1 MTKRNLLG
9 TMLFVL
15 ALIPLLSMGQQTKS
29 LVNQIDI
36 KYTKYVL
43 DNGLTLLVHEDHK
56 APIVAYNVWYHVGS
70 KNEKAGRTGFAHL
83 FEHLM
88 FNGSENH
95 NDDYFKPMQKIGAT
109 DLNGTTNEDRTNYF
123 ENVPVGA
130 LDFTLFMESD
140 RMGHLLGAIDQARL
154 DEQRGV
160 VQNEK
165 RQGDNQPFGVTEELI
180 TKGCFMPGH
189 PYSWTVIGSMEDLSA
204 AKVEDVKEWF
214 TTYYGPNNAVICL
227 AGDITPEV
235 ALEKVKKYFGDIKPG
250 PPIARYKSWP
260 AKRSG
265 TARQQVQDLVPQYRI
280 YKIWNVPE
288 FGNKEAVYVDL
299 VSDVLSM
306 GKTSRLYKRLVYDEQ
321 LVTNVSATTDL
332 REIAGLFTIQADAKP
347 GVDVAKIEKAI
358 DEELARLIAEGP
370 TEAELSKIKTLYFS
384 NFIRGIERIGGF
396 GGKSDILA
404 YYECITGDAANF
416 KRTLNY
422 VENASAKDLQN
433 AAKTWLSDGA
443 YVLEVLPFSELNA
456 AEKGV
461 DRSKF
466 PEVTAG
472 TDAKFPEIQ
481 RAKLSNGLEIVL
493 AEQHSIPVVRMN
505 LLFDAGYAADL
516 GGTPGTANLA
526 MDLMDEG
533 TAKRNSLQI
542 SEDLANLGAGLSTG
556 SNLDQSY
563 VRLNTLKMNLDPALE
578 IFMDVLLNPSL
589 PEKDFKR
596 LQKMLIARIQR
607 EKSSPFS
614 IAQRAFPGIL
624 YGQGHVYGNPWTGT
638 GYEDAAAKITLDDLK
653 AFHKKWLKPNNATL
667 LIVGDIKMDEI
678 KPKLE
683 KLLKE
688 WKSGDVPKKN
698 IAKVELKK
706 KQVVYIF
713 DKPGSP
719 QSEVFA
725 AHLAPSSS
733 EPDDISTE
741 TMNFVLGGDFVSRI
755 NMNIREDKNWSYGA
769 SSFFMSGKKQRPLM
783 VYAPVQ
789 SDKTKET
796 IQEIMKEIDG
806 VLGKKPITQDELG
819 NAIKAQ
825 TISLPGQWE
834 TQDAIE
840 GSMQQL
846 VRYSWP
852 DDYYKTYAGKVRSL
866 KLKDLNNSAT
876 KTLQPASLQWLI
888 VGDKALIEK
897 GIRELGIDEI
907 YEVDGDGKIIK
918 KE

>member
-1 MTKRNLLG
+1 MTKTTFLRIMLILMVLVPSITRSQQGTNL
-9 TMLFVL
+9 
-15 ALIPLLSMGQQTKS
+15 AA
-29 LVNQIDI
+29 QIDI
-36 KYTKYVL
+36 PYKKFVL

-56 APIVAYNVWYHVGS
+56 APIVAFNVWYHVGS
-70 KNEKAGRTGFAHL
+70 KNEKPGRTGFAHL

-130 LDFTLFMESD
+130 LDYALFMESD
-140 RMGHLLGAIDQARL
+140 RMGHLKGAIDQARL

-189 PYSWTVIGSMEDLSA
+189 PYSWTVIGSMEDLDA
-204 AKVEDVKEWF
+204 ASVEDVKEWF
-214 TTYYGPNNAVICL
+214 STYYGPNNAIVCI

-250 PPIARYKSWP
+250 PPIARFTSWP
-260 AKRSG
+260 AKRTG
-265 TARQQVQDLVPQYRI
+265 TTRQQVQDLVPQYRI
-280 YKIWNVPE
+280 YKIWNIPE
-288 FGNKEAVYVDL
+288 FGSPESVYADL

-321 LVTNVSATTDL
+321 LVTGISATTDL

-347 GVDVAKIEKAI
+347 GVDVSKIEKAI

-384 NFIRGIERIGGF
+384 NFIRGSERIGGF

-404 YYECITGDAANF
+404 RFECLTGDAANY
-416 KRTLNY
+416 KHMLNL
-422 VENASAKDLQN
+422 VNNASAADLKN
-433 AAKTWLSDGA
+433 AAKNWLSDGA
-443 YVLEVLPFSELNA
+443 YVLEVFPFPELSA

-461 DRSKF
+461 DRTKF

-472 TDAKFPEIQ
+472 SEARFPEIQ
-481 RAKLSNGLEIVL
+481 RAKLSNGLEIIL
-493 AEQHSIPVVRMN
+493 AEQHSIPVVRFNM
-505 LLFDAGYAADL
+505 LFDAGYAADQ
-516 GGTPGTANLA
+516 GGIPGTANLTL
-526 MDLMDEG
+526 DLMDEG

-542 SEDLANLGAGLSTG
+542 SEDLANLGAGIGTG
-556 SNLDQSY
+556 CNLDQSF
-563 VRLNTLKMNLDPALE
+563 VRLNTLKINLDKALE
-578 IFMDVLLNPSL
+578 IYMDVLLNPSF

-596 LQKMLIARIQR
+596 LQKMMIARIQR

-614 IAQRAFPGIL
+614 VAQRTFPGIL
-624 YGQGHVYGNPWTGT
+624 YGKNHAYGNPWTGT
-638 GYEDAAAKITLDDLK
+638 GYEETAAKITLEDLK
-653 AFHKKWLKPNNATL
+653 TFHKKWLKPNNAKL

-678 KPKLE
+678 KGKLE
-683 KLLKE
+683 KLLND
-688 WKSGDVPKKN
+688 WKSGEVPKKN
-698 IAKVELKK
+698 IAKAELKNT
-706 KQVVYIF
+706 QTVYIF

-725 AHLAPSSS
+725 AHLAPSASD
-733 EPDDISTE
+733 PDDIANE

-769 SSFFMSGKKQRPLM
+769 SSFFMGGKNQRPFFI
-783 VYAPVQ
+783 YAPVQ

-796 IQEIMKEIDG
+796 MQEIMKELEG
-806 VLGKKPITQDELG
+806 MLGKKPVTEDELS

-840 GSMQQL
+840 GSLQQK
-846 VRYSWP
+846 VRYNFA
-852 DDYYKTYAGKVRSL
+852 DDYFKTYASKIKAL
-866 KLKDLNNSAT
+866 KLKDMNASA
-876 KTLQPASLQWLI
+876 KKVIQPQSLQWVI
-888 VGDKALIEK
+888 VGDKKLIEK
-897 GIRELGIDEI
+897 SIRELGIGEI
-907 YEVDGDGKIIK
+907 YEVDGDGKIINNP
-918 KE
+918 